1 MSTEPMRQVDVVRC
15 STCLAATSRTG
26 DVGEPDR
33 FLFLDAAASDFYVDW
48 EKTANDAVADLRTE
62 AGRNPYDRN
71 LSDLVGELSTR
82 SEAFRSRWAA
92 HDVRLHRT
100 GRKRYHHPV
109 VGDLELT

>member
-1 MSTEPMRQVDVVRC
+1 MWSRC
-15 STCLAATSRTG
+15 SNCLAATSRTG
-26 DVGEPDR
+26 DVGNLTR

-48 EKTANDAVADLRTE
+48 KKE

-92 HDVRLHRT
+92 HDVGCTARASATTIPWSATWSWPMRRSSCRRT
-100 GRKRYHHPV
+100 PV
-109 VGDLELT
+109 